1 MKSFK
6 SVSEVKDYANRLL
19 DVEYDITVDGLTH
32 HVNPTSIGYKFEWDN
47 AKNRFGVCRY
57 RRKVIGLS
65 LPLVEGNLDNFYQIN
80 DTILHE
86 IAHAISVHIHG
97 VKGRGHGEFWKHV
110 ASSIGCNAKRCY
122 SVKNMNMPQYKYTL
136 ICDNC
141 GNESHARRMGSS
153 EYSCGICSPRKFN
166 KDFILRVIK
175 NY

>member
-19 DVEYDITVDGLTH
+19 DVEYDITVDGITH

-86 IAHAISVHIHG
+86 IAHAISFHIHG
-97 VKGRGHGEFWKHV
+97 RKGRGHGDFWKHV
-110 ASSIGCNAKRCY
+110 ASSIGCNAKRCFN
-122 SVKNMNMPQYKYTL
+122 VKDVNVPKYKYTT

-166 KDFILRVIK
+166 KDFLLRIIK